1 LTSYSA
7 LREFNPIAY
16 PPIAFDSIEL
26 FINKDP
32 TLDTLSGGGQRGGTM
47 KDYAGFDI
55 IYAIKLLQ
63 NNNDVIK
70 QNAKDINERVKL
82 FNSANISFIPTA
94 GPTNISDALKFIIE
108 NGPFDNEKSLL
119 TENVYKNTR
128 EIITVFHRAI
138 GNLDSTAYGELIKEA
153 ESDRQSKIIAVR
165 SWIRSLAK
173 RSNVTEKDI
182 QKLVPDL
189 MTIKQFIDILAEL
202 NVNENLKIRINKSVF
217 EKETP
222 LIPNMYVLNKSIKKI
237 TDKARDAIIFDNIVD
252 YFETE
257 PIFDF
262 FLFKNVLVVLYDFT
276 LGNKDYD
283 KIYIILSYIINWLKE
298 RTPNRLTN
306 KDIIDFQKKYP
317 QIKPEQLVGV
327 LALMVRNKI
336 KVKNSLV
343 RIIDFNAIRSLSNA
357 SKVDQNIKLIT
368 MLVDVNQVTLPKPT
382 ISQVLQLEKV
392 YGTIDT
398 NALQLP
404 TLFVGEIII
413 ESISS
418 LSSLGDINITKF
430 SDSSNDMQK
439 LTIDGDKKVIKV
451 IKPGVIIKTDRSKEI
466 YNNITTEILTEPA
479 LIAPA
484 STKSPAKYE
493 LTIRNRRGVKSDN
506 DNAKGTL
513 NRSTEIDR
521 VSTISLLRE
530 IQGVINKRNEED
542 REQGIVRGEYKEG
555 EIVKSA
561 KKFVKGT
568 DVAKEMKM
576 MQESREKDKR
586 IELLEK
592 LQEQVKEKKAISDE
606 AEKRFREKLEKVAQA
621 RKIKELE
628 DLLKERDAGLAKEYD
643 KLKEDEKNK
652 NDLKKPDSMTEA
664 QWNDLKTLL
673 GPAPANDLPSIIST
687 YKATNNFNVSPYYS
701 SIDAM
706 INQLWTNLQIRK
718 NNKKDKNKN
727 KGRPQP
733 GGYNQ
738 TLRNHLRGLRRTY
751 RRI

>member
-1 LTSYSA
+1 
-7 LREFNPIAY
+7 
-16 PPIAFDSIEL
+16 
-26 FINKDP
+26 
-32 TLDTLSGGGQRGGTM
+32 
-47 KDYAGFDI
+47 
-55 IYAIKLLQ
+55 
-63 NNNDVIK
+63 
-70 QNAKDINERVKL
+70 
-82 FNSANISFIPTA
+82 
-94 GPTNISDALKFIIE
+94 
-108 NGPFDNEKSLL
+108 
-119 TENVYKNTR
+119 
-128 EIITVFHRAI
+128 
-138 GNLDSTAYGELIKEA
+138 
-153 ESDRQSKIIAVR
+153 
-165 SWIRSLAK
+165 
-173 RSNVTEKDI
+173 
-182 QKLVPDL
+182 
-189 MTIKQFIDILAEL
+189 
-202 NVNENLKIRINKSVF
+202 
-217 EKETP
+217 
-222 LIPNMYVLNKSIKKI
+222 
-237 TDKARDAIIFDNIVD
+237 
-252 YFETE
+252 
-257 PIFDF
+257 
-262 FLFKNVLVVLYDFT
+262 
-276 LGNKDYD
+276 
-283 KIYIILSYIINWLKE
+283 
-298 RTPNRLTN
+298 
-306 KDIIDFQKKYP
+306 
-317 QIKPEQLVGV
+317 
-327 LALMVRNKI
+327 MVRNKI

-343 RIIDFNAIRSLSNA
+343 RIIDFNAIRSLSDA

-513 NRSTEIDR
+513 SRSTEIDR

-555 EIVKSA
+555 EILKSA

-628 DLLKERDAGLAKEYD
+628 DLLRERDAGLAKEYE

-652 NDLKKPDSMTEA
+652 GDLKKPDSMTDA